1 MLPEVLPTEDD
12 TSTEL
17 ANDDVLIDE
26 EPVIDNEAI
35 DDLFINFDELLLDDL
50 MAV

>member
-1 MLPEVLPTEDD
+1 VLPEVLPTEDD

-35 DDLFINFDELLLDDL
+35 DDLFTNFDELLLDDL

>member
-35 DDLFINFDELLLDDL
+35 DDLFTNFDELLLDDL